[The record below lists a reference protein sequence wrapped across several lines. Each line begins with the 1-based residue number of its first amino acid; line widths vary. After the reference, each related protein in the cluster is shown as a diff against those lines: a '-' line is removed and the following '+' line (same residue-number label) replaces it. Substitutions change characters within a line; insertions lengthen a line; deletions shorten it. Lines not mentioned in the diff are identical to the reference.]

1 MYGAR
6 VVNEVAAGGGVAHEE
21 FRWEHVRLEAI
32 ARRTRG
38 NDVACDVRAAFG
50 ERMDVVERRAR
61 EVKRLG
67 AVHAPPAAVA
77 HRGELERSLLLGGLE
92 ASNAAKDSAR
102 RT

>member
-21 FRWEHVRLEAI
+21 FRGEHVRLEAI
-32 ARRTRG
+32 ARWAG
-38 NDVACDVRAAFG
+38 GDDVACDVRAAFG
-50 ERMDVVERRAR
+50 EGMDVVERRVR
-61 EVKRLG
+61 EVEWLG
-67 AVHAPPAAVA
+67 TVDASPAAVA